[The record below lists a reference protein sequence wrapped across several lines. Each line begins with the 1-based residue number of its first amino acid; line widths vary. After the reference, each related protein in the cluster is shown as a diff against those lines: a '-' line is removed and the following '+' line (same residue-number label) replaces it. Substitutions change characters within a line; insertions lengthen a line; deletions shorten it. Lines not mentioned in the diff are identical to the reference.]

1 MNADYDAHAEVETG
15 IGRLDVPRVQHE
27 AAASSSASE
36 RGLAISVKNAS
47 KCYKLY
53 RKPSHRLWDQ
63 LRLGGPRHR
72 EFWALRQAYLEIRKG
87 TTVGIIGENGA
98 GKSTLLKLISGITSP
113 TTGSVEV
120 YGRLT
125 SLIELGAGFHPEFS
139 GRENILLACS
149 ILGIGRDESDALCPD
164 IIEFSE
170 LGEFIDRPVKSYSS
184 GMYVRLG
191 FAVATCV
198 QPEILLVDEALAVG
212 DEHFRAKCMR
222 RLNEFSEGGG
232 TTVFVSHDLGAV
244 RSMCQQVVLLHQ
256 GQIVEQGDA
265 DRVADAYLKRVK
277 LRGDEA
283 LSFAARGASEYPR
296 WGSGEVFVESVSLL
310 GGDGQPTQVLTP
322 GEHTTVR
329 LTYRVDGAC
338 KRPVFGLGLYRS
350 DGTYVNGSNHDW
362 RETPLVL
369 NHPPVGETG
378 EVDMAL
384 GRLPLLSGEYY
395 LSTFVYDH
403 GLPSPQAIDHAERV
417 LSFRVADA
425 NPTQHGLVR
434 MESAWAVRRRLPD
447 GNEDRQESPE

>member
-1 MNADYDAHAEVETG
+1 MDDRLETQAASESAADPAA
-15 IGRLDVPRVQHE
+15 
-27 AAASSSASE
+27 AAASQARAATE
-36 RGLAISVKNAS
+36 HGLAISVENAS

-63 LRLGGPRHR
+63 LRLGGPRYR

-98 GKSTLLKLISGITSP
+98 GKSTLLKLIGGITAPS
-113 TTGSVEV
+113 TGSVQV
-120 YGRLT
+120 QGRLT

-139 GRENILLACS
+139 GRENIGLACS
-149 ILGIGRDESDALCPD
+149 ILGIGRDEAQALTPQ

-198 QPEILLVDEALAVG
+198 HPDILLVDEALAVG

-222 RLNEFSEGGG
+222 RLNEFSEAGG

-256 GQIVEQGDA
+256 GRIVEQGDA

-277 LRGDEA
+277 ARGDEA
-283 LSFAARGASEYPR
+283 LSFAAREASEYPR
-296 WGSGEVFVESVSLL
+296 WGSGEVLVERVELL
-310 GGDGQPTQVLTP
+310 GGDGQPTRVLTP

-329 LTYRVDGAC
+329 LHYRVHGESR
-338 KRPVFGLGLYRS
+338 RPVFGLGLYRS

-362 RETPLVL
+362 RQAPLL
-369 NHPPVGETG
+369 LERPPVGETG

-384 GRLPLLSGEYY
+384 SRLPLLSGEYY

-403 GLPSPQAIDHAERV
+403 GVPAPQAIDHAERA

-425 NPTQHGLVR
+425 NPTQHGLMR
-434 MESAWAVRRRLPD
+434 MESAWAVRRSLPD
-447 GNEDRQESPE
+447 GTEDRQESPQ

>member
-1 MNADYDAHAEVETG
+1 MTK
-15 IGRLDVPRVQHE
+15 
-27 AAASSSASE
+27 SSSPYVAPAE
-36 RGLAISVKNAS
+36 AGVGADLPDRGVAISVENAS
-47 KCYKLY
+47 KCYRLY

-63 LRLGGPRHR
+63 LRLGGPRYR

-98 GKSTLLKLISGITSP
+98 GKSTLLKLIGGISTP
-113 TTGSVEV
+113 TTGSVQIS
-120 YGRLT
+120 GRLT

-139 GRENILLACS
+139 GRENISLACS
-149 ILGIGRDESDALCPD
+149 ILGLSTAESRELTPE

-198 QPEILLVDEALAVG
+198 NPEILLVDEALAVG

-222 RLNEFSEGGG
+222 RLNEFAEAGG

-244 RSMCQQVVLLHQ
+244 RGMCQQVVLLHQ
-256 GQIVEQGDA
+256 GRIVEQGDA
-265 DRVADAYLKRVK
+265 ERVADAYLKRVK
-277 LRGDEA
+277 ARGDEA
-283 LSFAARGASEYPR
+283 LSFSAREASEYPR
-296 WGSGEVFVESVSLL
+296 WGSGEVFVEEVQVL
-310 GGDGQPTQVLTP
+310 GGDGQPTQVLSP

-329 LTYRVDGAC
+329 FRYRVEGAV
-338 KRPVFGLGLYRS
+338 KQPVFGVGLYRS
-350 DGTYVNGSNHDW
+350 DGTYINGSNHDW

-369 NHPPVGETG
+369 KNPQPGETG
-378 EVDMAL
+378 EVDMAM

-403 GLPSPQAIDHAERV
+403 GVPAPQAIDHAERAHA
-417 LSFRVADA
+417 FRVVD
-425 NPTQHGLVR
+425 TQSHQHGLIR
-434 MESAWAVRRRLPD
+434 IDSAWAVRRTLPD
-447 GNEDRQESPE
+447 GSQVREESPE